1 MTDSKAARSEEDK
14 VDFSTRL
21 QPFRDL
27 IAPWLRDLGADRE
40 PRRYLYD
47 LIEDHLSRSGKGLR
61 PALAIATCRAYGG
74 NVDDVLPVAAAL
86 EMLHNAF
93 LIHDDIEDG
102 SELRRDRPAMYIEHG
117 LPLAVNTGDAM
128 QALSIRL
135 ARQSAARMGPSGAA
149 RMLDEFDHMLME
161 SLEGQALEIGW
172 VRDNQ
177 CGSSEDDYLLM
188 TLKKTCW
195 YSFIHPCRIGALVA
209 RPDDRDLDRFNRFG
223 YFLGVAFQLQDDI
236 LNLVGE
242 ARAYGKE
249 IGGDLWEGKRT
260 LILADVFAKADTFD
274 AGRLRAILAKPR
286 GARVAREIEWMH
298 AVIRKYGSLDYARLA
313 AQEFSAAASRE
324 LETAFAGASDGP
336 DAGFIRDLVTY
347 VVTRQI

>member
-1 MTDSKAARSEEDK
+1 VSDLKGAPTPAGG

-27 IAPWLRDLGADRE
+27 IAPLLRTPGPDRE

-47 LIEDHLSRSGKGLR
+47 LIDDHLSRAGKGLR

-74 NVDDVLPVAAAL
+74 NVDDVLPAAAAL

-102 SELRRDRPAMYIEHG
+102 SEFRRDRPTMYIEHG
-117 LPLAVNTGDAM
+117 LPLAVNVGDAM

-135 ARQSAARMGPSGAA
+135 ARQTAARIGPAGAG
-149 RMLDEFDHMLME
+149 RMLDEFDHMLLE

-172 VRDNQ
+172 VRDNH
-177 CGSSEDDYLLM
+177 CGVSADDYLLM
-188 TLKKTCW
+188 SLKKTCW
-195 YSFIHPCRIGALVA
+195 YSFIHPCRIGATVA
-209 RPDDRDLDRFNRFG
+209 RPDDPDLDRFNRFG
-223 YFLGVAFQLQDDI
+223 YFLGVAFQIQDDI

-242 ARAYGKE
+242 AKKYGKE

-260 LILADVFAKADTFD
+260 LILADVFAKADTFE
-274 AGRLRAILAKPR
+274 AGRLKAILAKPR
-286 GARVAREIEWMH
+286 AARVAREIEWMY
-298 AVIRKYGSLDYARLA
+298 ALIRKYGSIDYARLA
-313 AQEFSAAASRE
+313 AHEFADAASRE
-324 LETAFAGASDGP
+324 FDDAFAGASDGP
-336 DAGFIRDLVTY
+336 DASFIRDLIAY
-347 VVTRQI
+347 AISRQV